1 MEKIELRSEKVR
13 NIIGKIP
20 PHVIRSGITLI
31 IILSVLILINCAF
44 ISVPVFIECRVTIRN
59 QDNKL
64 VVEKIYFDDNINLN
78 NKIIKNSPIIL
89 SLGNNEM
96 CQLEFNSD
104 ITDYSISSDGIYIVN
119 PNIIVSGSIIHSGQ
133 TNLSIENDI
142 MLNGRIQLKKISL
155 LSSFL
160 NRIKNNKA

>member
-20 PHVIRSGITLI
+20 PYVIRSGITLI

-44 ISVPVFIECRVTIRN
+44 ISVPVFIECKVMIKN

-78 NKIIKNSPIIL
+78 NKITKNSPIIL

-96 CQLEFNSD
+96 CQMEFSSD

-119 PNIIVSGSIIHSGQ
+119 PNIIVPGSIHSGH

>member
-20 PHVIRSGITLI
+20 PYVIRSGITLI
-31 IILSVLILINCAF
+31 IILSVSILINCAF
-44 ISVPVFIECRVTIRN
+44 ISVPVFIECKVTIKN

-78 NKIIKNSPIIL
+78 NKITKNSLIIL

-96 CQLEFNSD
+96 CQLKFNSD

-119 PNIIVSGSIIHSGQ
+119 PNIIMPGIIHSGH

-155 LSSFL
+155 LSSFF
-160 NRIKNNKA
+160 NRIKNHKA

>member
-20 PHVIRSGITLI
+20 PYVIRAGIMLI

-44 ISVPVFIECRVTIRN
+44 ISVPVFIECKVTIRN
-59 QDNKL
+59 QGNKL

-78 NKIIKNSPIIL
+78 NKITKNSPIIIF
-89 SLGNNEM
+89 LGNNEM

-119 PNIIVSGSIIHSGQ
+119 PNIIVPGSIQSGD

-160 NRIKNNKA
+160 NRIKKNKA

>member
-20 PHVIRSGITLI
+20 PYVIRSGITLI

-44 ISVPVFIECRVTIRN
+44 ISVPVFIECKVTIKN

-78 NKIIKNSPIIL
+78 NKITKNSPIIL

-104 ITDYSISSDGIYIVN
+104 ITDYSISSDGVYIVN
-119 PNIIVSGSIIHSGQ
+119 PNIIVSDIIHSGH
-133 TNLSIENDI
+133 TNLSIESDI